1 LQTTAPPSANS
12 TEARS
17 SIRDTP
23 RVDLSWTDSS
33 TGFGA
38 PHPRT
43 GFPYTHVRPY
53 RRLHAHFGWTVTV
66 YNIAETLPNFINPF
80 WMLPLLGGLKSK
92 DLIGITSVQLLIH
105 FPIVIVL
112 ASCLMTTFAYHPPVM
127 PLIPQRQSPYE
138 Y

>member
-12 TEARS
+12 TEAHS

-23 RVDLSWTDSS
+23 RIGLL
-33 TGFGA
+33 G
-38 PHPRT
+38 PIHP
-43 GFPYTHVRPY
+43 
-53 RRLHAHFGWTVTV
+53 LALAHHIRGPDPV
-66 YNIAETLPNFINPF
+66 PNFINPF
-80 WMLPLLGGLKSK
+80 WMLPLLGILGLKSK
-92 DLIGITSVQLLIH
+92 DLIGFTSVQFLIH